1 MNRYLAMTIGL
12 KRFLDQHATV
22 IVALVI
28 GNIVLLSILGCRALG
43 WLQPLELKIYDLLSW
58 QQSHSNVFTDD
69 RIVMI
74 LANDEDQRQLGWP
87 LSDQHLVQLLTTI
100 LANKPNVIGLDL
112 YRDLPVPITGSDGYE
127 QLKHLFAN
135 SPNILGIFK
144 YRDRYGV
151 RVDPSPILKEQNQ
164 IGFNDVPA
172 DTNGVIRRGLL
183 YMYDEQQD
191 QVIESLSLR
200 LALHYLAQHNIVP
213 QPDPNDPFALRL
225 GKTALS
231 PITSDFGG
239 YVNLDAGGFQLM
251 LDYFG
256 TWQPAQI
263 MNITQ
268 ILTGQFEPTQL
279 QDKIVIIGV
288 NAQATYDFVYA
299 PFKINHVGEQRIPG
313 AMIHAYETS
322 QLLRI
327 ALGKSS
333 PLRSWSE
340 NQEIAWIGL
349 WALLSALLCLWVY
362 SLWQLS
368 LILLIGFSLLFVIDY
383 WLFAHHI
390 WVITAAPALSWLSSF
405 LLMLAYLTQQ
415 GRQQRA
421 VLMQIFSRHVSK
433 KVAEEIWKQR
443 DQYLTAGRLVSR
455 RLTATVLFTDLQN
468 FTTISEQMEPQK
480 LIEWLNQ
487 YMGTMVDIIE
497 NQYHG
502 QVNKFIGDGIMAV
515 FGVPIPRTTSE
526 AIAQDAVNAV
536 NCAATMRHEMVRLTD
551 QWQAQG
557 FPLIRMR
564 VGIFTGPV
572 MVGSLGSVERQEYAV
587 LGDTVNTA
595 SRLES
600 FDKNIEP
607 DNLCRIL
614 IGESTLKLTTDH
626 PFQTEPVGEVKLKG
640 KQTQIT
646 IYRIIT

>member
-1 MNRYLAMTIGL
+1 MKIGL
-12 KRFLDQHATV
+12 KSWLDQHSTV
-22 IVALVI
+22 IVALGI
-28 GNIVLLSILGCRALG
+28 GTIVFLSILGCRTLG
-43 WLQPLELKIYDLLSW
+43 WLQPLELKIYDLLLW
-58 QQSHSNVFTDD
+58 QQSHTNVFTDD

-74 LANDEDQRQLGWP
+74 LADDEDQRQLGWP

-112 YRDLPVPITGSDGYE
+112 YRDLPVPITGSEGYE

-151 RVDPSPILKEQNQ
+151 RVDPSPVLKKHNQ

-191 QVIESLSLR
+191 QVIESLALR
-200 LALHYLAQHNIVP
+200 LALHYLAQHNIAP
-213 QPDPNDPFALRL
+213 QPDPNNPFALRL
-225 GKTALS
+225 GETSLS
-231 PITSDFGG
+231 PITPDFGG

-256 TWQPAQI
+256 TWQSAQI
-263 MNITQ
+263 MSVTQ
-268 ILTGQFEPTQL
+268 VLTGQFKPTQFK
-279 QDKIVIIGV
+279 DKIVIIGV
-288 NAQATYDFVYA
+288 NAQATSDFVYA
-299 PFKINHVGEQRIPG
+299 PFKISNVGEQRIPG
-313 AMIHAYETS
+313 GMIHAYETS
-322 QLLRI
+322 QLLRM

-333 PLRSWSE
+333 PLQSWSE
-340 NQEIAWIGL
+340 TQEIAWIGL

-368 LILLIGFSLLFVIDY
+368 LILLVGFTGLFLIDY
-383 WLFAHHI
+383 WLFTHHI
-390 WVITAAPALSWLSSF
+390 WIIVAAPALSWLSAF

-443 DQYLTAGRLVSR
+443 DQYLTAGRLVSQ

-480 LIEWLNQ
+480 LMEWLNQ
-487 YMGTMVDIIE
+487 YMATMVDIIE

-502 QVNKFIGDGIMAV
+502 QVNKFIGDSIMAV

-536 NCAATMRHEMVRLTD
+536 NCAVTMRHEMVRLTD

-564 VGIFTGPV
+564 VGIFTGAV

-614 IGESTLKLTTDH
+614 IGESTLKLIMGH
-626 PFQTEPVGEVKLKG
+626 PFQTEQVGEVKLKG

-646 IYRIIT
+646 IYRVIT

>member
-1 MNRYLAMTIGL
+1 MRISL
-12 KRFLDQHATV
+12 KRFLEQHTTV
-22 IVALVI
+22 IVALFI
-28 GNIVLLSILGCRALG
+28 GSIVFLSILGCRALG
-43 WLQPLELKIYDLLSW
+43 WLQPLELKIYDLLLW

-74 LANDEDQRQLGWP
+74 LADDEDQRQWGWP
-87 LSDQHLVQLLTTI
+87 LSDQQLVQLLTTI
-100 LANKPNVIGLDL
+100 LAHKPNVIGLDL
-112 YRDLPVPITGSDGYE
+112 YRDLPVPITDSAGYE
-127 QLKHLFAN
+127 QLQHLFAN
-135 SPNILGIFK
+135 SPNVLGIFK

-151 RVDPSPILKEQNQ
+151 RVDPSPVLKEQHQ

-172 DTNGVIRRGLL
+172 DTNGIIRRGLL
-183 YMYDEQQD
+183 YMYDEQQE
-191 QVIESLSLR
+191 QVIESLALR
-200 LALHYLAQHNIVP
+200 LALYYLAQHHITP
-213 QPDPNDPFALRL
+213 QPDPNDSFALRF
-225 GKTALS
+225 GKTSLS
-231 PITSDFGG
+231 PLNPDFGG

-256 TWQPAQI
+256 TWQPTQI
-263 MNITQ
+263 MTVTQ
-268 ILTGQFEPTQL
+268 ILTGQFEPAQL
-279 QDKIVIIGV
+279 QNKIVIIGV
-288 NAQATYDFVYA
+288 NAQATADFVYA
-299 PFKINHVGEQRIPG
+299 PFKIGNFSGEQRIPG

-322 QLLRI
+322 QLLRM

-333 PLRSWSE
+333 PLQIWSE

-368 LILLIGFSLLFVIDY
+368 LILLVGFTLLFLIDY
-383 WLFAHHI
+383 WLFTHHI
-390 WVITAAPALSWLSSF
+390 WIIVAAPALSWISSC
-405 LLMLAYLTQQ
+405 LIMLAYLTQQ

-443 DQYLTAGRLVSR
+443 DQYLTAGRLVSQ
-455 RLTATVLFTDLQN
+455 RLTATILFTDLQN
-468 FTTISEQMEPQK
+468 FTTISEQMEPQI
-480 LIEWLNQ
+480 LMEWLNQ
-487 YMGTMVDIIE
+487 YMATMVDIIE

-515 FGVPIPRTTSE
+515 FGVPIPRVTSA
-526 AIAQDAVNAV
+526 AIAHDATNAI
-536 NCAATMRHEMVRLTD
+536 NCAVTMRREMVRLTD
-551 QWQAQG
+551 QWQTQG

-564 VGIFTGPV
+564 IGIFTGPV

-614 IGESTLKLTTDH
+614 IGESTLKLIRGH
-626 PFQTEPVGEVKLKG
+626 SFQTEQVGEVKLKG
-640 KQTQIT
+640 KQTQTT
-646 IYRIIT
+646 IYRVIT

>member
-1 MNRYLAMTIGL
+1 MKIYL
-12 KRFLDQHATV
+12 KRFLEQHSTV

-28 GNIVLLSILGCRALG
+28 GNIVFLSILGCRALG
-43 WLQPLELKIYDLLSW
+43 WLQPLELKIYDLLLW
-58 QQSHSNVFTDD
+58 QQFHSRVFTDD
-69 RIVMI
+69 RMVMI
-74 LANDEDQRQLGWP
+74 LADDEDQRQWGWP
-87 LSDQHLVQLLTTI
+87 LSDQHLAQLLATI

-112 YRDLPVPITGSDGYE
+112 YRDLPVPITGSEGYE
-127 QLKHLFAN
+127 QLQHLFAN

-144 YRDRYGV
+144 HRDRYGV
-151 RVDPSPILKEQNQ
+151 RVDPSPVLQEQNQ
-164 IGFNDVPA
+164 IGFNDIPT
-172 DTNGVIRRGLL
+172 DTNGIIRRGLL

-191 QVIESLSLR
+191 QVMESLALR
-200 LALHYLAQHNIVP
+200 LALHYLAQHNIAP
-213 QPDPNDPFALRL
+213 QPDPHDPFALRL
-225 GKTALS
+225 GETSLS
-231 PITSDFGG
+231 PLTPDFGG

-256 TWQPAQI
+256 TWRPAQI
-263 MNITQ
+263 MSVTQ
-268 ILTGQFEPTQL
+268 VLTGQFEPTQL
-279 QDKIVIIGV
+279 QNKIVIIGV
-288 NAQATYDFVYA
+288 NAQATSDFVYA
-299 PFKINHVGEQRIPG
+299 PFKIGNLGGQRIPG

-322 QLLRI
+322 QLLRM
-327 ALGKSS
+327 ALGRSS
-333 PLRSWSE
+333 PLQSWSE

-349 WALLSALLCLWVY
+349 WSLLSALLCLWIY
-362 SLWQLS
+362 SLWRLS
-368 LILLIGFSLLFVIDY
+368 LILLVGLTFIFLINY

-390 WVITAAPALSWLSSF
+390 WVIVAAPTLSWFSSS

-443 DQYLTAGRLVSR
+443 DQYLTAGRLVSQ
-455 RLTATVLFTDLQN
+455 RLKATVLFTDLQN
-468 FTTISEQMEPQK
+468 FTTISEQMEPQT
-480 LIEWLNQ
+480 LMEWLNQ
-487 YMGTMVDIIE
+487 YMTTMVNIIE
-497 NQYHG
+497 NQHGG

-536 NCAATMRHEMVRLTD
+536 DCAITMRREMMRLTE

-564 VGIFTGPV
+564 VGIFSGPV
-572 MVGSLGSVERQEYAV
+572 MVGSLGSIERQEYAI

-600 FDKNIEP
+600 FDKDIEP

-614 IGESTLKLTTDH
+614 IGESTLKLIIDH
-626 PFQTEPVGEVKLKG
+626 SFQTEPVGEVKLKG

-646 IYRIIT
+646 LYRVIT

>member
-1 MNRYLAMTIGL
+1 MKIYL
-12 KRFLDQHATV
+12 KRLLEQHSTV

-28 GNIVLLSILGCRALG
+28 GNIVFLSILGCRALG
-43 WLQPLELKIYDLLSW
+43 WLQPLELKIYDLLLW
-58 QQSHSNVFTDD
+58 QQSHSKVFIDD

-74 LANDEDQRQLGWP
+74 LADDEDQRQWGWP
-87 LSDQHLVQLLTTI
+87 LSDQYLAQLLATI

-112 YRDLPVPITGSDGYE
+112 YRDLPVPITGSEGYE
-127 QLKHLFAN
+127 QLQYLFTN

-144 YRDRYGV
+144 HRDRYGV
-151 RVDPSPILKEQNQ
+151 RVDPSPVLQEQNQ
-164 IGFNDVPA
+164 IGFNDIPT
-172 DTNGVIRRGLL
+172 DINGIIRRGLL

-191 QVIESLSLR
+191 QVMESLALR
-200 LALHYLAQHNIVP
+200 LALHYLAQHNIAP
-213 QPDPNDPFALRL
+213 QPDPHDSFALRL
-225 GKTALS
+225 GETSLS
-231 PITSDFGG
+231 PLSPDFGG

-263 MNITQ
+263 MSVTQ
-268 ILTGQFEPTQL
+268 VLTGQFEPAQL
-279 QDKIVIIGV
+279 QNKIVIIGV
-288 NAQATYDFVYA
+288 NAQATSDFVYA
-299 PFKINHVGEQRIPG
+299 PFKIGNLGEQRIPG

-322 QLLRI
+322 QLLRM
-327 ALGKSS
+327 ALGRSS
-333 PLRSWSE
+333 PLQSWSE

-349 WALLSALLCLWVY
+349 WSLLSALLCLWIY
-362 SLWQLS
+362 SLWRLS
-368 LILLIGFSLLFVIDY
+368 LILLVGLTFIFLINY

-390 WVITAAPALSWLSSF
+390 WVIVAAPTLSWLISC

-443 DQYLTAGRLVSR
+443 EQYLTAGRLVSQ

-468 FTTISEQMEPQK
+468 FTTISEQMEPQTLMK
-480 LIEWLNQ
+480 WLNQ
-487 YMGTMVDIIE
+487 YMTTMVNIIE
-497 NQYHG
+497 NQHGG

-526 AIAQDAVNAV
+526 AIAQDAVNAI
-536 NCAATMRHEMVRLTD
+536 NCAITMRHEMMRLTE

-600 FDKNIEP
+600 FDKDIEP

-614 IGESTLKLTTDH
+614 IGESTLKLIVGH
-626 PFQTEPVGEVKLKG
+626 LFQTEPVGEVKLKG

-646 IYRIIT
+646 LYRVIT

>member
-1 MNRYLAMTIGL
+1 MKIYL
-12 KRFLDQHATV
+12 KRLLEQHSTV

-28 GNIVLLSILGCRALG
+28 GNIVFLSILGCRALG
-43 WLQPLELKIYDLLSW
+43 WLQPLELKIYDLLLW
-58 QQSHSNVFTDD
+58 QQSHSKVFIDD

-74 LANDEDQRQLGWP
+74 LADDEDQRQWGWP
-87 LSDQHLVQLLTTI
+87 LSDQYLAQLLATI

-112 YRDLPVPITGSDGYE
+112 YRDLPVPITGSEGYE
-127 QLKHLFAN
+127 QLQYLFTN

-144 YRDRYGV
+144 HRDRYGV
-151 RVDPSPILKEQNQ
+151 RVDPSPVLQEQNQ
-164 IGFNDVPA
+164 IGFNDIPT
-172 DTNGVIRRGLL
+172 DINGIIRRGLL

-191 QVIESLSLR
+191 QVMESLALR
-200 LALHYLAQHNIVP
+200 LALHYLAQHNIAP
-213 QPDPNDPFALRL
+213 QPDPHDSFALRL
-225 GKTALS
+225 GETSLS
-231 PITSDFGG
+231 PLSPDFGG

-251 LDYFG
+251 LDFFG
-256 TWQPAQI
+256 SWQPAQI
-263 MNITQ
+263 MSVTQ
-268 ILTGQFEPTQL
+268 VLTGQFEPAQL
-279 QDKIVIIGV
+279 QNKIVIIGV
-288 NAQATYDFVYA
+288 NAQATSDFVYA
-299 PFKINHVGEQRIPG
+299 PFKIGNLGEQRIPG

-322 QLLRI
+322 QLLRM
-327 ALGKSS
+327 ALGRSS
-333 PLRSWSE
+333 PLQSWSE

-349 WALLSALLCLWVY
+349 WSLLSALLCLWIY
-362 SLWQLS
+362 SLWRLS
-368 LILLIGFSLLFVIDY
+368 LILLVGLTFIFLINY

-390 WVITAAPALSWLSSF
+390 WVIVAAPTLSWLISC

-443 DQYLTAGRLVSR
+443 EQYLTAGRLVSQ

-468 FTTISEQMEPQK
+468 FTTISEQMEPQTLMK
-480 LIEWLNQ
+480 WLNQ
-487 YMGTMVDIIE
+487 YMTTMVNIIE
-497 NQYHG
+497 NQHGG

-526 AIAQDAVNAV
+526 AIAQDAVNAI
-536 NCAATMRHEMVRLTD
+536 NCAITMRHEMMRLTE

-600 FDKNIEP
+600 FDKDIEP
-607 DNLCRIL
+607 DNLCRII
-614 IGESTLKLTTDH
+614 IGESTLKLIVGH
-626 PFQTEPVGEVKLKG
+626 LFQTEPVGEVKLKG

-646 IYRIIT
+646 LYRVIT